1 MNKTVLKKR
10 LENENV
16 KSQKDAKSKTAKDDR
31 LKSDALKYFA
41 KKRGDKTYYELIMEG
56 SLTMPSRFEPF
67 IDEYTETITV
77 AEAPVVTMA
86 AGGRVGYAMG
96 SPEFQGEVVTEE
108 LEEIQPDTSVDE
120 LADLQTWWK
129 SEIEKDFNA

>member
-1 MNKTVLKKR
+1 
-10 LENENV
+10 
-16 KSQKDAKSKTAKDDR
+16 
-31 LKSDALKYFA
+31 
-41 KKRGDKTYYELIMEG
+41 
-56 SLTMPSRFEPF
+56 
-67 IDEYTETITV
+67 
-77 AEAPVVTMA
+77 
-86 AGGRVGYAMG
+86 MG